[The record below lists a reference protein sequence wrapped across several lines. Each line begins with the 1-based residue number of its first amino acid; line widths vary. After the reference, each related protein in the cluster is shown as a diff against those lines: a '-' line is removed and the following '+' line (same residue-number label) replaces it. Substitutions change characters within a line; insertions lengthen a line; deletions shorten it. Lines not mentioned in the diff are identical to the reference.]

1 MNQSNNNIYDD
12 PKLTAYALGELDASE
27 AAEVETLIAN
37 DDAARKVVD
46 EIRQTAQ
53 QLESEFANEPRLS
66 LNDSQREVVKQH
78 AKQAPVIEVRSSLLT
93 SRRFWMS
100 AGLAA
105 AACLVLSLSLP
116 MFWEDDTAEEIARLS
131 LSNVTVDKLL
141 DTSRAVPLPPYASMI
156 QEEPARFNISP
167 QTDMVGNG
175 PVGLWSVD
183 TPKNPTEG
191 SNTTFQLYA
200 MFEDAGDQNSAV
212 NGVQN
217 NTANVPSPNFPRSGY
232 LALSTDGAL
241 GRDTLGPDDSNRRAP
256 ANSPN
261 SQQPLP
267 LLGDIPILGD
277 FFPGSDDRIDFE
289 NYAKFF
295 GVLESNREAYANI
308 VDNKFMRVGEQ
319 PLSTFSIDVDTASYA
334 NMRRFINGGSLP
346 PPDAVRIE
354 ELLNY
359 FNYDYAGPT
368 ETDEHPFATHVEVA
382 ICPWNVKHRLARI
395 GIKGR
400 EIETDMRPATNLVFL
415 LDVSGSMSQPN
426 KLPLVKRSMQLLL
439 DNLTVDDRVAIVV
452 YAGASGLVL
461 PSTYCT
467 DKQVILSAIE
477 RLHAGG
483 STNGGAGIELA
494 YNTAAQSFIEG
505 GVNRVILCTD
515 GDFNVG
521 ISSDGDLVRLI
532 EEKRKSHIFL
542 SVLGFGTGNWQD
554 SKMEQLSNA
563 GNGNFAYIDS
573 LREANKVLVEEMGGT
588 LVTIAKDVKIQ
599 IEFNPAIVG
608 SYRLIGYEN
617 RVMAAQDF
625 NDDTK
630 DAGEIGAGH
639 TVTALYEIVPV
650 GEEEELINADAP
662 PVDDLKY
669 QKKLEPN
676 EAATTTGEMM
686 TVKLRY
692 KEPEG
697 EVSKLLEYPVM
708 DKVAELADASTDFK
722 FASAVASFGMLLRG
736 SPHKGNATF
745 ESVLY
750 LARAGLSD
758 SSDMGQAHRFLEDFI
773 HYTLIAK
780 PELAAA
786 NIRALLDSELA
797 DSDLALL
804 TNGNPDLRDRLT
816 RAIAMAAK
824 LEGLADPTREL
835 TKRIEN
841 GRGDV
846 APVNLVQ
853 PPAKA
858 KTNYREE
865 FIELVN
871 KAAAMMP
878 GQ

>member
-1 MNQSNNNIYDD
+1 M
-12 PKLTAYALGELDASE
+12 T
-27 AAEVETLIAN
+27 
-37 DDAARKVVD
+37 
-46 EIRQTAQ
+46 
-53 QLESEFANEPRLS
+53 
-66 LNDSQREVVKQH
+66 VK
-78 AKQAPVIEVRSSLLT
+78 
-93 SRRFWMS
+93 
-100 AGLAA
+100 
-105 AACLVLSLSLP
+105 
-116 MFWEDDTAEEIARLS
+116 D
-131 LSNVTVDKLL
+131 
-141 DTSRAVPLPPYASMI
+141 
-156 QEEPARFNISP
+156 
-167 QTDMVGNG
+167 GNG
-175 PVGLWSVD
+175 PVGLHSVD
-183 TPKNPTEG
+183 SPKSPTNEVYELFKANPTLSIRDG
-191 SNTTFQLYA
+191 RVVANDGTPVTDYSSVDLSVQDKKLAKTLALVNALRAQQQGKNLNYKLT
-200 MFEDAGDQNSAV
+200 GGRVGGVAV
-212 NGVQN
+212 GGG
-217 NTANVPSPNFPRSGY
+217 ANVGLR
-232 LALSTDGAL
+232 TK
-241 GRDTLGPDDSNRRAP
+241 
-256 ANSPN
+256 PN
-261 SQQPLP
+261 SSESYRILTGDEARWNISGG
-267 LLGDIPILGD
+267 LLLTGD
-277 FFPGSDDRIDFE
+277 S
-289 NYAKFF
+289 
-295 GVLESNREAYANI
+295 SREAYARI

-382 ICPWNVKHRLARI
+382 VCPWNSKHRLARI

-400 EIETDMRPATNLVFL
+400 EIESDMRPATNLVFL
-415 LDVSGSMSQPN
+415 LDVSGSMNQPN

-439 DNLTVDDRVAIVV
+439 NNLTVDDRVAIVV

-599 IEFNPAIVG
+599 IEFNPAVVS

-617 RVMAAQDF
+617 RVLAAQDF

-639 TVTALYEIVPV
+639 TVTALYEIVLV
-650 GEEEELINADAP
+650 GDEEELTIADTP

-669 QKKLEPN
+669 QEKVKPN
-676 EAATTTGEMM
+676 EAAKTTGELM

-697 EVSKLLEYPVM
+697 DVSKLLEYPIM
-708 DKVAELADASTDFK
+708 DEVIELADASADFK

-750 LARAGLSD
+750 LARAGLSN
-758 SSDMGQAHRFLEDFI
+758 SSNMGQAHRFLEDFI

-786 NIRALLDSELA
+786 NIRALLDSDLN
-797 DSDLALL
+797 DSEIASL

-816 RAIAMAAK
+816 RAIVMAAK
-824 LEGLADPTREL
+824 LEGLAEPTQEL

-841 GRGDV
+841 SRGV
-846 APVNLVQ
+846 VVPVNLVP

-871 KAAAMMP
+871 KAATMMP
-878 GQ
+878 KQ